1 MKQKNIDLQEWQM
14 RLKECLLLIEQ
25 QQQKKVKIWHQVKA
39 ECEFEGCLKHVHMR
53 QWLIIASPGTVH
65 CS

>member
-1 MKQKNIDLQEWQM
+1 MANEVKGMPIIN
-14 RLKECLLLIEQ
+14 RTTTT
-25 QQQKKVKIWHQVKA
+25 KKVKIWHLVKA